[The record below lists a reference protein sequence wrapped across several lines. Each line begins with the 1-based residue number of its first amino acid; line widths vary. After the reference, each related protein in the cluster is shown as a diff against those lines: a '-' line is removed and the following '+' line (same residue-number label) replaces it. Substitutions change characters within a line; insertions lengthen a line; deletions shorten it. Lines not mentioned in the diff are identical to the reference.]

1 MAKYEVVRP
10 WFGVKVGDVVEL
22 KELHPALKSNVRL
35 MKGEA
40 GGELKPATPDAGTG
54 EKSRKEIIQNR
65 LTELGI
71 EFKGT
76 LGADK
81 LSELLPDG
89 ELEKLFP
96 AESQPPRRR
105 VFMPRSGGVFHG
117 VDNGNSRTGE
127 GVSGEPGNYHSR
139 FCSSGS
145 RRPG

>member
-1 MAKYEVVRP
+1 MAKYEVVRA

-40 GGELKPATPDAGTG
+40 GGELKPATPDAPG
-54 EKSRKEIIQNR
+54 EKSRKEIIQDR

-76 LGADK
+76 LGAEK

-96 AESQPPRRR
+96 AE
-105 VFMPRSGGVFHG
+105 
-117 VDNGNSRTGE
+117 
-127 GVSGEPGNYHSR
+127 
-139 FCSSGS
+139 
-145 RRPG
+145 

>member
-1 MAKYEVVRP
+1 MDKYEVVRP

-54 EKSRKEIIQNR
+54 EKFRKEVIQGR

-71 EFKGT
+71 EFKGN
-76 LGADK
+76 LGAEK

-96 AESQPPRRR
+96 AE
-105 VFMPRSGGVFHG
+105 
-117 VDNGNSRTGE
+117 
-127 GVSGEPGNYHSR
+127 
-139 FCSSGS
+139 
-145 RRPG
+145 

>member
-1 MAKYEVVRP
+1 MAKYEVVRA
-10 WFGVKVGDVVEL
+10 WFGVKVGQVVEL

-35 MKGEA
+35 MNGEA
-40 GGELKPATPDAGTG
+40 GGELNPATPDAGTG

-76 LGADK
+76 LGAEK

-96 AESQPPRRR
+96 AE
-105 VFMPRSGGVFHG
+105 
-117 VDNGNSRTGE
+117 
-127 GVSGEPGNYHSR
+127 
-139 FCSSGS
+139 
-145 RRPG
+145 